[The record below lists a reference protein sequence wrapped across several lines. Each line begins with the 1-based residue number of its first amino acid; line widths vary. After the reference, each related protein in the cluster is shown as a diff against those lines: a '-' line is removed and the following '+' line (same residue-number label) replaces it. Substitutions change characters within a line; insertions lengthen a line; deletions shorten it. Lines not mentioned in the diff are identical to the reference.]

1 MDIPSEAVSF
11 SETVWSNQN
20 QCGYSDTGNPPQ
32 VLVGTADTKKITASQ
47 LCSAMETAHT
57 MSSRPVDRIP
67 PQTVQT
73 SGPRPR
79 GFTLIEL
86 LVVIAIIAILIAL
99 LLPAVQQAREAA
111 RRSQCKNNLKQIG
124 LAMHNYV
131 STFSRLPP
139 SMAVNPA
146 ITSNSSWSIHGR
158 LFPYLDQANA
168 YNKIDL
174 QQTWSSTTNAPVVNG
189 WRVPGY
195 VCPSDAKGELP
206 RVASGVSLYSTNYGF
221 NFGTWFVYAP
231 VSGGG
236 GNGLFFPNSG
246 LGFHSITDGLSNTLM
261 TSEVRSWQAYTRNA
275 APPSTSQPTSV
286 TDAVAAVSAGVTDR
300 LQPATR
306 DGTGHTEWP
315 NGHSHH
321 SGFTTTL
328 PPNTNVP
335 FTFSGVEFDC
345 DFASRQEGSSITA
358 ASYSVITSRSY
369 HEGIVQ
375 SLLADGSARSVSEN
389 IDVNVWRGLGT
400 RAGAEVLGEW

>member
-1 MDIPSEAVSF
+1 M
-11 SETVWSNQN
+11 
-20 QCGYSDTGNPPQ
+20 
-32 VLVGTADTKKITASQ
+32 
-47 LCSAMETAHT
+47 
-57 MSSRPVDRIP
+57 DRIP
-67 PQTVQT
+67 VTT
-73 SGPRPR
+73 GESRPRPR

-124 LAMHNYV
+124 LAMHNYE

-139 SMAVNPA
+139 SMAINPA

-174 QQTWSSTTNAPVVNG
+174 QQSWSSAVNAPVVSG

-195 VCPSDAKGELP
+195 VCPSDAKSEQP

-221 NFGTWFVYAP
+221 NFGTWFVYDP
-231 VSGGG
+231 VTGSG

-246 LGFHSITDGLSNTLM
+246 LKFADITDGLSNTLM

-275 APPSTSQPTSV
+275 APPSTAMPLTIA
-286 TDAVAAVSAGVTDR
+286 DAVACVNVGLPDR
-300 LQPATR
+300 IQVPTR

-328 PPNTNVP
+328 PPNTNVAW
-335 FTFSGVEFDC
+335 TYSGVEFDC
-345 DFASRQEGSSITA
+345 DFASRQEGSSTSA
-358 ASYSVITSRSY
+358 ASYSVLTSRSY

-375 SLLADGSARSVSEN
+375 SLLADGSARTFSEN
-389 IDVNVWRGLGT
+389 MDVTVWRGLGT
-400 RAGAEVLGEW
+400 RAGGEVPGEF